1 MYTYVSIM
9 NPIYEWWRLSRLSKH
24 SYSTIRTSLVRSWC
38 MLWKVCSDSEL
49 VDWQGIIKDRF
60 VSFPAKTAARA
71 SWASQA
77 SEQSYLQELF
87 SNTITREQDTLHWS
101 WVRELVI
108 FFFSR
113 GDFPAALSGDW
124 SKSHWDLRASNFLPE
139 IFMFTCVR
147 QLIQLHWDI

>member
-49 VDWQGIIKDRF
+49 VDWQGIKTGLL
-60 VSFPAKTAARA
+60 VSLQRLQQELAEQAKL
-71 SWASQA
+71 
-77 SEQSYLQELF
+77 QSNRTYKSFSLTQLQE
-87 SNTITREQDTLHWS
+87 SKTRFIEAGSGSLS
-101 WVRELVI
+101 Y

-124 SKSHWDLRASNFLPE
+124 SKSRWDLRVSKILPE

>member
-49 VDWQGIIKDRF
+49 VDWQGIKTGLL
-60 VSFPAKTAARA
+60 VSLQRLQQELAEQAKL
-71 SWASQA
+71 A